1 MLVLSLTSLISNTQQ
16 CFQIKKCITLF
27 HHIFESKS
35 FLNIW
40 PMSDIQLH
48 LSVCYH
54 MFLCNGWIC
63 QCFYVMTDG
72 QLRNHVKI
80 IGFRLICLFIQFEW
94 NKLMYHGCKLYIL
107 DLLKTLYN
115 NTNLSIVQNVCML
128 LFFSMVIYGPCDR
141 HTIIAQFNQNHTRSD
156 GS

>member
-1 MLVLSLTSLISNTQQ
+1 
-16 CFQIKKCITLF
+16 
-27 HHIFESKS
+27 
-35 FLNIW
+35 
-40 PMSDIQLH
+40 
-48 LSVCYH
+48 
-54 MFLCNGWIC
+54 
-63 QCFYVMTDG
+63 
-72 QLRNHVKI
+72 
-80 IGFRLICLFIQFEW
+80 
-94 NKLMYHGCKLYIL
+94 MYHGCKLYIL